1 MSAITLIIVSFVG
14 LGGFTTGLVVL
25 IAGVGLVYLSNFVSL
40 LFIIKVLHNDNK
52 FVINYRKKV
61 CPNNVVRVITVIFY
75 HKFH

>member
-52 FVINYRKKV
+52 FVTNYRKKV
-61 CPNNVVRVITVIFY
+61 CPNNVVRVISVIFY